1 MSRRRKKKGHS
12 PIAQPDA
19 AGHSNGATPAK
30 TGIPSTERQPGT
42 GKLASVLM
50 HFNRLKQPGATAG

>member
-1 MSRRRKKKGHS
+1 MSRRRKKHTAS
-12 PIAQPDA
+12 PTTQPDA
-19 AGHSNGATPAK
+19 AGHSNGAQPAK

-50 HFNRLKQPGATAG
+50 HFNRLKPAK